1 MNTAAHDIH
10 DAPTRLDPASAQ
22 LAAEAARRTANLQ
35 EGSDVSV
42 PTGTETSAVHV
53 NALDAIKAMYKKS
66 RELREAEN
74 AGHADPGRDPLR
86 PTDDP
91 LARGPRTPDT
101 QTNPPQDAAHATPTN
116 PAPTPA
122 TVAANPPLT
131 NPPEYVSVT
140 FQGRQI
146 TVSKR
151 DIERAGGPD
160 AYLRARQLEAE
171 QDMLA
176 QERMQI
182 QQARAELDVAVE
194 SMRRLQ
200 AELAQ
205 SQTAGHGS
213 PATVP
218 GAVPGRSD
226 PATGL
231 TGNDTADIQAQ
242 AERLASMLY
251 SGDPDDAKNAVQTL
265 LAEARAARQA
275 YSAEQIAQQAAAL
288 MRAAD
293 AQRAG
298 PTQQTVQ
305 QPPAPPPVNPLFA
318 RINAMA
324 DAEFPSVVADP
335 VQRAAALALLQQR
348 AGLRENQDRS
358 AVDIAREV
366 CEEIEMI
373 YSNPRKGIVEVKR
386 GLPAVPQAA
395 GTAPAPTQPKTMSA
409 SEWVAHVAR
418 SRKFDGQPPI

>member
-1 MNTAAHDIH
+1 MSAAPHDVVTQLDAESARIAADNAKLTADLNANV
-10 DAPTRLDPASAQ
+10 AEVVPNGQEASPV
-22 LAAEAARRTANLQ
+22 R
-35 EGSDVSV
+35 
-42 PTGTETSAVHV
+42 V

-66 RELREAEN
+66 RELRDAEN
-74 AGHADPGRDPLR
+74 ARQAEPGRDPLR
-86 PTDDP
+86 PRDMPVEAADDRI
-91 LARGPRTPDT
+91 LAQPTEAPVEST
-101 QTNPPQDAAHATPTN
+101 QSPPAQ
-116 PAPTPA
+116 
-122 TVAANPPLT
+122 PLT
-131 NPPEYVSVT
+131 PQTEYVSVL
-140 FQGRQI
+140 FHGRQI

-151 DIERAGGPD
+151 DIERAGGQE
-160 AYLRARQLEAE
+160 AYLRARQMEAE
-171 QDMLA
+171 QDQLA
-176 QERMQI
+176 QERMQV

-218 GAVPGRSD
+218 GAVPGGSN
-226 PATGL
+226 PATGA
-231 TGNDTADIQAQ
+231 TGTDAADIAEQ

-265 LAEARAARQA
+265 LAEARAARQSI
-275 YSAEQIAQQAAAL
+275 SADMIAQQAAAI

-298 PTQQTVQ
+298 SGQQTV

-324 DAEFPSVVADP
+324 DAEFPTVVGDP

-348 AGLRENQDRS
+348 AGLPQNQDRS

-386 GLPAVPQAA
+386 GLPPVPQAA
-395 GTAPAPTQPKTMSA
+395 GTAPAATQAKPMSA

-418 SRKFDGQPPI
+418 ARKFDGQPPI